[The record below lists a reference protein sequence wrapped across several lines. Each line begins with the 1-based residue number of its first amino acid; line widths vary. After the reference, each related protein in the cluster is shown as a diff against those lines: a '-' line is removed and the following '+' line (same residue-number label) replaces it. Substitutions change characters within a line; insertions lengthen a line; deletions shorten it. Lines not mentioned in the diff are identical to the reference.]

1 MRWLALCFALTIAIP
16 AALPACAVMRTFT
29 GRRVTGTCQGACDRY
44 VSCKAGATDGDRQR
58 CLSECPDVFSDPESI
73 GAFESLECA
82 DAVGYVDGDPPTRA
96 SR

>member
-1 MRWLALCFALTIAIP
+1 MRWLVFCFALTAAI
-16 AALPACAVMRTFT
+16 PACAVMRTFT
-29 GRRVTGTCQGACDRY
+29 GRRVTGTCQGACERY
-44 VSCKAGATDGDRQR
+44 VSCKAGSTDRDLQR